1 MGKTKTVIIDDSQ
14 PTAEVQSSKL
24 KVKNK
29 KPLKKEEDSLV
40 AKLREELGIEGEKKE
55 KLDASSK
62 IKHPTS
68 QKIRSKKYQAVV
80 KDLDRS
86 KFYPINEALDMVKK
100 MSYSKFNG
108 TLEAHIST
116 AQTGLRGFT
125 SLPFASGKKIKII
138 LFATPAQLGLK
149 QINPGEDY
157 FGANLAD
164 DSTIE
169 QIEKGAIKF
178 DLIITTPDF
187 MHKLA
192 RVAKFLGP
200 IGLMPNPKNGTIVE
214 GKLDSIKKAVEA
226 FLTGKTEFK
235 TEAKAPIIHIAL
247 GKLTQPNE
255 ELEAN
260 IKIILSTLGK
270 TKIKKVTLSPT
281 MGPGVKLDLGSI

>member
-1 MGKTKTVIIDDSQ
+1 MGKTKIKVIDDSAQ
-14 PTAEVQSSKL
+14 PKL
-24 KVKNK
+24 KPKTR
-29 KPLKKEEDSLV
+29 EEDTLV
-40 AKLREELGIEGEKKE
+40 AKLKEELGIEKKE
-55 KLDASSK
+55 TTTIHPPSSK
-62 IKHPTS
+62 R
-68 QKIRSKKYQAVV
+68 IRSKKYLNAL
-80 KDLDRS
+80 KILDRT
-86 KFYPINEALDMVKK
+86 KTYALPEALDMVKK

-116 AQTGLRGFT
+116 LQMGLHGFT

-149 QINPGEDY
+149 QINPGEDF

-169 QIEKGAIKF
+169 QIEKGAVKF

-187 MHKLA
+187 MPKLIK
-192 RVAKFLGP
+192 VAKFLGP

-214 GKLDSIKKAVEA
+214 GKLDSIKKTVEA
-226 FLTGKTEFK
+226 FLAGKTEFK

-247 GKLTQPNE
+247 GKLTQPNK

-260 IKIILSTLGK
+260 IKILLSTLGK
-270 TKIKKVTLSPT
+270 TKIKKITLSPT
-281 MGPGVKLDLGSI
+281 MGPGVRVDLTSV